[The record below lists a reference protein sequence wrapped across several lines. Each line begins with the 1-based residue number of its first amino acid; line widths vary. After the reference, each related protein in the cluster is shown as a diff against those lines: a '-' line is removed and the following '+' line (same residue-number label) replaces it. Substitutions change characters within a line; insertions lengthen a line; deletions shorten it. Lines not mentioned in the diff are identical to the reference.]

1 MANVNG
7 DNEKGIILFCTLP
20 SRLNWRSVKA
30 AIIKANLGWIERV
43 DVSPSSSNFKKCFI
57 YLEPHSWNTEEKATE
72 LEHLKNGN
80 ALKVFYAGEKYLHV
94 KLSTAPRI
102 TREEAISRRQKLA
115 SVRVEMD

>member
-1 MANVNG
+1 MNVNG
-7 DNEKGIILFCTLP
+7 DNEQGVILFCMIP

-30 AIIKANLGWIERV
+30 AIIKADLGWIERV

-57 YLEPHSWNTEEKATE
+57 YFEPNSWNKEKESE

-80 ALKVFYAGEKYLHV
+80 ALKLFYAGEKYLHV
-94 KLSTAPRI
+94 KLSTAKRI
-102 TREEAISRRQKLA
+102 SREEAISQRQRLA